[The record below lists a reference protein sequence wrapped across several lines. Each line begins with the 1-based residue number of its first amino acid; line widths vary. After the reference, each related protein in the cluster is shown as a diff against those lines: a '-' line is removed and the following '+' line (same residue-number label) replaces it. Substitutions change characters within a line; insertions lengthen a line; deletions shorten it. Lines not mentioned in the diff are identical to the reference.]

1 MFLRYPQ
8 SYPSQIGATPVSTAI
23 LSSLAVTPAPT
34 ITATIATVSTDKTG
48 GGMFGRPGGYFQGIP
63 RQRPRT
69 RTGGAGVDQDCVRLI
84 YPPSLAKQPF
94 QAPPHPPRGYRGTGG
109 GCLCMPIHPSLG
121 RRQIFAE
128 KIACRGVCL
137 WHVAGIKLLGEALAR
152 EPKNTGTA
160 GMGRPRLGGN
170 DLEPPKSVQPTL
182 ADMGISKDQSS
193 RWQKLAAAWGGVC
206 KPRPV

>member
-1 MFLRYPQ
+1 M
-8 SYPSQIGATPVSTAI
+8 TP
-23 LSSLAVTPAPT
+23 
-34 ITATIATVSTDKTG
+34 G
-48 GGMFGRPGGYFQGIP
+48 GIIGRPGGYFQGIP

-121 RRQIFAE
+121 RRQIFAD
-128 KIACRGVCL
+128 KLACRGVCR

-152 EPKNTGTA
+152 EPKNTGAA
-160 GMGRPRLGGN
+160 GIGPIAVPKEYGN
-170 DLEPPKSVQPTL
+170 TNEKIPTL

-193 RWQKLAAAWGGVC
+193 RWQKLAIARNSNTRGRKTSVSSEAADFPWRVLC
-206 KPRPV
+206 LPRCAGL